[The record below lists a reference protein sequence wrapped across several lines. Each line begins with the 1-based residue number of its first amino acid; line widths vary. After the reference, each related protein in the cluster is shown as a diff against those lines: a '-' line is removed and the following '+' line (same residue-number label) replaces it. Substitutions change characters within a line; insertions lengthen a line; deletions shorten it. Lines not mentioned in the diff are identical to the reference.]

1 MSVTEDVLASE
12 LTGAGD
18 GPAANHQFEKT
29 LRWWDGVTIN
39 MAMPAALFV
48 SLGLSVGAIGVW
60 TAVALWG
67 VTALFAVLHN
77 WCYTELAGMFPH
89 KSGGVSVYANEAW
102 KERFAFVGPLC
113 TFAYWFAWSSSL
125 AIYGLLIGQLVMT
138 QWFPHATW
146 SAWDGSVHVG
156 LAQVIAVGVIV
167 LGWVSNVLGMRPAVW
182 MMSLMAGLLC
192 IPVVVFIVA
201 PLVAGGWSTHSFTHG
216 SLTGHGWIGVPAALT
231 WMFVMAW
238 SVYGIEATASFVPE
252 YKDTVRDTK
261 LAMRVSAL
269 IVLAVYVLMP
279 LGVSGIVGQGAV
291 AANPTTFY
299 GSAFAKV
306 FGGGSWIMTVCLIAG
321 LLLMM
326 LMTSA
331 DGGRVLYGSSRDGLT
346 IKQLGELNRF
356 RVPGRAMTLDLI
368 LNVVLVLFLGNT
380 LSILIAGNLGYV
392 LMHVFAISGF
402 VLLRRDRP
410 YAERPIKVR
419 GYWKW
424 IATALCAV
432 DLALLFFG
440 VTHSSITGYGGTKEL
455 LIGVGVLSLSIVL
468 YVYRRVGQDKQRLTL
483 RGGNVAAVPPPAP
496 LTGPAVVLR
505 DGE

>member
-1 MSVTEDVLASE
+1 MSVSEDIAAEVIIE
-12 LTGAGD
+12 EH
-18 GPAANHQFEKT
+18 AANHEFEKT

-48 SLGLSVGAIGVW
+48 SLGASVGAIGVW

-67 VTALFAVLHN
+67 ITAVLAVMHN
-77 WCYTELAGMFPH
+77 WCYSEVAGMLPH
-89 KSGGVSVYANEAW
+89 KSGGVSLYANEAW
-102 KERFAFVGPLC
+102 KSRFSFVGPLS

-125 AIYGLLIGQLVMT
+125 AIYGILIGTLVQT

-146 SAWDGSVHVG
+146 SFYDGAVHVG
-156 LAQVIAVGVIV
+156 LPQLVAVFVII
-167 LGWVSNVLGMRPAVW
+167 LGWLSNVLGMKPAVW
-182 MMSLMAGLLC
+182 MMSVMAGLLC
-192 IPVVVFIVA
+192 VPVVIFIVA
-201 PLVAGGWSTHSFTHG
+201 PIFFGGWSTHTFAHGTLPTHNG
-216 SLTGHGWIGVPAALT
+216 FIGIPAALT
-231 WMFVMAW
+231 WMFVMSW

-261 LAMRVSAL
+261 LAMRVSSFVVLL
-269 IVLAVYVLMP
+269 IYVLMP
-279 LGVSGIVGQGAV
+279 LGVSGIVGQNV
-291 AANPTTFY
+291 ISANPVTFY
-299 GSAFAKV
+299 GQAFATV

-331 DGGRVLYGSSRDGLT
+331 DGGRVLYGASRDGLT
-346 IKQLGELNRF
+346 VRQLGQLNRF

-368 LNVVLVLFLGNT
+368 LNVMLVFFLGDT
-380 LSILIAGNLGYV
+380 LSILIAGNMGYV

-410 YAERPIKVR
+410 NANRPIKVR
-419 GYWKW
+419 SYWVP
-424 IATALCAV
+424 IACALCV
-432 DLALLFFG
+432 IDILMLYFG

-468 YVYRRVGQDKQRLTL
+468 YVYRKVAQDKERLTW
-483 RGGNVAAVPPPAP
+483 RGKPDPTDAAAAAAVAEPSA
-496 LTGPAVVLR
+496 
-505 DGE
+505 